1 MVFEVALN
9 RQVIWIEARGKSPT
23 HHSGS
28 LANNIF
34 NQVGHPQLLP
44 ERFLKTYKQF
54 YISNYRD
61 KSTNNSFVIA
71 NLYSLGLWGTQT
83 S

>member
-44 ERFLKTYKQF
+44 EQVSVDF
-54 YISNYRD
+54 
-61 KSTNNSFVIA
+61 
-71 NLYSLGLWGTQT
+71 
-83 S
+83 